1 MDLDDLPLNISR
13 ETLHQNKILRVL
25 TKNLANVYLEMC
37 AEISRKNDEYK
48 YFYEQFGK
56 RLELGIHEVIQ
67 LVSQDR
73 ISDCT
78 VEQIVGPKRV
88 SELIEEQVDIPVPEV
103 AEQIVAMPVPW
114 IREETGELIQLI
126 PQGQISDRV
135 SEQNIDVA
143 VPEIGNRTS
152 KRLWST
158 FHKSQC
164 RITQRSESLKCQFR
178 RLGRK
183 LGK

>member
-1 MDLDDLPLNISR
+1 M
-13 ETLHQNKILRVL
+13 
-25 TKNLANVYLEMC
+25 
-37 AEISRKNDEYK
+37 
-48 YFYEQFGK
+48 
-56 RLELGIHEVIQ
+56 IQ

-78 VEQIVGPKRV
+78 VEQIVGAKRV
-88 SELIEEQVDIPVPEV
+88 SEMIEEQVDIPVPEV

-135 SEQNIDVA
+135 SEQNICVA

-158 FHKSQC
+158 FHKSHAD
-164 RITQRSESLKCQFR
+164 SEENWGSDPVFFTRTYFQAHRRANYLQHDSLALFSSASSSKPFDGTVPPARQPSVEVAKVIPSR
-178 RLGRK
+178 RFASVHSENDEFG
-183 LGK
+183 